1 MFKIGNVE
9 IKNNIVLAPMAGIS
23 NPSYI
28 KICEEMGLGY
38 AITELISAE
47 AVFRDNKKTM
57 DMLNGFDSLSIPVA
71 IQIFGSNPEV
81 MGNAARRIVDTYHPK
96 IIDIN
101 MGCPVPKVAVKSEA
115 GAALMKDLDKVY
127 AVVKK
132 VVSSVDIPVTV
143 KIRSGWDSN
152 SINAVEVAK
161 VCEKA
166 GASAISVHGRT
177 RSQGYSGVVDL
188 EIIKS
193 VKENVSIPVIGNGD
207 IKNIESAG
215 KMMEYTGCDA
225 IMIGR
230 AALGNPWLIRDIVN
244 YLDNGIVMDK
254 PNYEDRINMCIKHL
268 DYLLKF
274 KCEKVAVLEMR
285 SHISWYLKGMPGIM
299 EIKNQIFKVKTM
311 EEVKKILSNYL
322 KNIKNNI

>member
-28 KICEEMGLGY
+28 RICEEMGLGY

-47 AVFRDNKKTM
+47 AVFRNNKKTM

-81 MGNAARRIVDTYHPK
+81 MGNAARKLVDIYHPK

-244 YLDNGIVMDK
+244 YFDSGTIMDK
-254 PNYEDRINMCIKHL
+254 PSYEERINMCLKHL

-299 EIKNQIFKVKTM
+299 EVKNEIFKTKSV
-311 EEVKKILSNYL
+311 EEVKKILYNYL

>member
-9 IKNNIVLAPMAGIS
+9 IKNNVVLAPMAGIS

-47 AVFRDNKKTM
+47 AVFRNNKKTM
-57 DMLNGFDSLSIPVA
+57 DMLNGFDSLNIPVA

-81 MGNAARRIVDTYHPK
+81 MGKAARRIVDIYHPK

-115 GAALMKDLDKVY
+115 GAALMKNLDKVFDIVTS
-127 AVVKK
+127 VVN
-132 VVSSVDIPVTV
+132 SVNVPVTV

-188 EIIKS
+188 DVIKR
-193 VKENVSIPVIGNGD
+193 VKESVSIPVIGNGD
-207 IKNIESAG
+207 IRDLESAS
-215 KMMEYTGCDA
+215 KMMVYTGCDA
-225 IMIGR
+225 IMVGR
-230 AALGNPWLIRDIVN
+230 AALGNPWIIRNIVN
-244 YLDNGIVMDK
+244 YFDNGSIMDK
-254 PNYEDRINMCIKHL
+254 PNYEERINMCLKHL

-299 EIKNQIFKVKTM
+299 DIKNMVFKNISA
-311 EEVKKILSNYL
+311 EEFKKILSNYL

>member
-47 AVFRDNKKTM
+47 AVFRNNKKTM
-57 DMLNGFDSLSIPVA
+57 DMLNGFDSLNIPVA

-81 MGNAARRIVDTYHPK
+81 MGKAASKIVELYEPK

-115 GAALMKDLDKVY
+115 GAALMKDLDKVEKIVST
-127 AVVKK
+127 VVN
-132 VVSSVDIPVTV
+132 SVNVPVTV

-152 SINAVEVAK
+152 NINAVEVAK

-166 GASAISVHGRT
+166 GASAISIHGRT
-177 RSQGYSGVVDL
+177 RSQGYSGTVDL
-188 EIIKS
+188 DIIKK
-193 VKENVSIPVIGNGD
+193 VKESVNIPVIGNGD
-207 IKNIESAG
+207 IKDVTSAQ
-215 KMMEYTGCDA
+215 KMLEYTGCDA

-244 YLDNGIVMDK
+244 SFDDKKELDR
-254 PNYEDRINMCIKHL
+254 PNYEDKINMCLKHL
-268 DYLLKF
+268 EYLLKF

-285 SHISWYLKGMPGIM
+285 SHICWYLKGIPGIM
-299 EIKNQIFKVKTM
+299 DIKNEIFKSKSS

>member
-1 MFKIGNVE
+1 MFKIGSVE
-9 IKNNIVLAPMAGIS
+9 IKNNVVLAPMAGIS

-28 KICEEMGLGY
+28 KICEEMGLSY

-47 AVFRDNKKTM
+47 AVFRNNKKTM
-57 DMLNGFDSLSIPVA
+57 DMLNGFDSINIPVA
-71 IQIFGSNPEV
+71 IQLFGANADV
-81 MGNAARRIVDTYHPK
+81 MGRAAKRIVELYNPK

-127 AVVKK
+127 SIVSTVVD
-132 VVSSVDIPVTV
+132 SVDVPVTV

-152 SINAVEVAK
+152 NINAVEVAK

-166 GASAISVHGRT
+166 GASAISIHGRT
-177 RSQGYSGVVDL
+177 RSQGYSGFADL
-188 EIIKS
+188 DIIKK
-193 VKENVSIPVIGNGD
+193 VKENVNIPVIGNGD
-207 IKNIESAG
+207 IRDVESAK
-215 KMMEYTGCDA
+215 KMIEYTGCDA

-244 YLDNGIVMDK
+244 FFENGNDLVDPSIEDK
-254 PNYEDRINMCIKHL
+254 INMCIKHL

-285 SHISWYLKGMPGIM
+285 SHISWYLKGIPGVM
-299 EIKNQIFKVKTM
+299 DIKNKIFKTKSS
-311 EEVKKILSNYL
+311 EDVKKILTNYL
-322 KNIKNNI
+322 KKIKNNI